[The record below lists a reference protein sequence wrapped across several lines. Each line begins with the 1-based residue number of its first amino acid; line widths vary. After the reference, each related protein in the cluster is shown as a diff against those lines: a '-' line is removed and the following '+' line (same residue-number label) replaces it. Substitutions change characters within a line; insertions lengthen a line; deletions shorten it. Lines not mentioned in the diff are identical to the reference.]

1 MPCDSAAAAL
11 ISLGALI
18 RGLGNPLA
26 NDLGG
31 HYTALTRFARQ
42 YLDKCSV
49 CEVRCEPEV
58 KGCGYASEASGKVR
72 YQGRKIYTVSDRS
85 DSERIWFFGQ
95 RVHRQLIPQFAFDWQ
110 IDGIP
115 PPQLYD
121 QEGALP
127 PPQVYQEFVANS
139 SIVDR
144 NLKSS
149 FSGLCLAGRAAG
161 EKASLEIYGLIRF
174 RIAGEEYSLPNLLTV
189 HGWSRFDI
197 SRMTFFNSRRER
209 IDREPYAPTLV
220 VADGD
225 AAFLKVLD
233 RPGFQNSDV
242 IGVIHRLIDRSNLE
256 AVASRIVATQQWY
269 VEDDDLLNK
278 LTDVPKGISVA
289 IVRRRNR

>member
-26 NDLGG
+26 SDLGG

-85 DSERIWFFGQ
+85 DSERTWFFGQ

-110 IDGIP
+110 IEGTP
-115 PPQLYD
+115 APQLYD
-121 QEGALP
+121 HVGGLP
-127 PPQVYQEFVANS
+127 PAQAYKEFVANS
-139 SIVDR
+139 EIIDR
-144 NLKSS
+144 NLESS
-149 FSGLCLAGRAAG
+149 FSGLCLAGRSAG
-161 EKASLEIYGLIRF
+161 ERASREIYDSIRF
-174 RIAGEEYSLPNLLTV
+174 RIAGEEYGLGSLLSV
-189 HGWSRFDI
+189 HGWSHFDI
-197 SRMTFFNSRRER
+197 SRTTFFNSRTER
-209 IDREPYAPTLV
+209 IDREPYAPSLV

-225 AAFLKVLD
+225 GAFLKVLD

-242 IGVIHRLIDRSNLE
+242 IGVIHRLIERNNLE
-256 AVASRIVATQQWY
+256 AVAARIIASQQWY
-269 VEDDDLLNK
+269 GEDDELLSK
-278 LTDVPKGISVA
+278 LRDVPNGISA
-289 IVRRRNR
+289 TIIRRRC